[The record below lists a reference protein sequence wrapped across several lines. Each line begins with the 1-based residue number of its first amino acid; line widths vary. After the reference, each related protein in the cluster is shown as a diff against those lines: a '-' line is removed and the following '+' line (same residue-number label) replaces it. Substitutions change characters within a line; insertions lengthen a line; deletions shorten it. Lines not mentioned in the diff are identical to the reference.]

1 MDMDMESHLKA
12 GYCAATGTYHSR
24 HPPLAAVTAASF
36 PDYLFRRL
44 LTFPPDRPAFI
55 DASTGAALSFA
66 DLRALSLKAAGA
78 LAALGLRRG
87 HVVLLLLHN
96 SLHFPVLSLGVLS
109 LGAVLSA
116 ANPLLTPDELADQ
129 ARDSEPFLVLA
140 AADLAPK
147 LRSLTSRVV
156 VVDQLLS
163 DINDRDACAC
173 ADTGIGRDPA
183 LLFYS
188 SGTTGRSKGV
198 VTTHGNAI
206 AMAASLERVRGRDD
220 DDDDDGGGVD
230 VYGCVLPLFHMF
242 GFSAFVLGTPAMGAT
257 AVMVPGRFSVD
268 KLMAAVEDY
277 GVTTLLAVPP
287 MVVQMAKAAAAGEPS
302 PSSTTSARRLRLRE
316 VLSSGAP
323 LQREHM
329 ARFRSCFPRVSLGQ
343 CYGLTEAGIVTM
355 CDVPPLLHDDDDEEG
370 NSSSSSISI
379 GRLVPSTEAMIVDVE
394 SEEALRPNRA
404 GELWIRG
411 PSVMQ
416 GYLGNEEATA
426 AALMRRPSDPEEA
439 GRWLRTGDLCYID
452 SVGFV
457 HLVDRIKELIKYK
470 AYQVA
475 PAELEDLL
483 AAHPDIQDVAVAPNP
498 KGVPAYPDEE
508 AGEIPV
514 ACVVRKSG
522 SGLLQAQEVLSFVQD
537 KVAPYKKIRKVVFVE
552 CIPRSPSGKI
562 LRAQL
567 KSFLRTC
574 ATRGTAELQATTP
587 I

>member
-24 HPPLAAVTAASF
+24 HPPLAAATAASF
-36 PDYLFRRL
+36 ADYLFQRL
-44 LTFPPDRPAFI
+44 QAFPPDRPAFI
-55 DASTGAALSFA
+55 DASTGGTLSFA

-87 HVVLLLLHN
+87 HVVLLLSPN

-109 LGAVLSA
+109 LGAVLST

-156 VVDQLLS
+156 VIDKLLS
-163 DINDRDACAC
+163 DINEHDAWAC
-173 ADTGIGRDPA
+173 ADPGIGRDDPA

-220 DDDDDGGGVD
+220 DDDGVGVD

-268 KLMAAVEDY
+268 KLMAAVEDC

-329 ARFRSCFPRVSLGQ
+329 ARFRSCFLRVSLGQ
-343 CYGLTEAGIVTM
+343 QAGIVTM
-355 CDVPPLLHDDDDEEG
+355 CDMPPLLHDDDDDDDNEEG
-370 NSSSSSISI
+370 NSSPSSILI

-426 AALMRRPSDPEEA
+426 TALVRRPSDPEEA

-452 SVGFV
+452 SGGFV